1 MKEGEKMAV
10 FAKTKYPNL
19 KFLISE
25 KGCSQ
30 KQIAE
35 GIGIHPRTFCEK
47 LKGQYPFTLDEAIK
61 IKEIFF
67 PGVSMDELYG
77 TKV

>member
-1 MKEGEKMAV
+1 MKEGEKMEV

-19 KFLISE
+19 KLLISE
-25 KGCSQ
+25 KGYSQ

-47 LKGQYPFTLDEAIK
+47 LKGQYTFTLDEAIK
-61 IKEIFF
+61 IKEKFF
-67 PGVSMDELYG
+67 PDISMNELYSK
-77 TKV
+77 KV

>member
-1 MKEGEKMAV
+1 MAIS
-10 FAKTKYPNL
+10 AKTKYPNL

-35 GIGIHPRTFCEK
+35 RIGIHPRTFCEK
-47 LKGQYPFTLDEAIK
+47 LKGQYPFTLDEAFI
-61 IKEIFF
+61 IQNTFF
-67 PGVSMDELYG
+67 PEIRLEILFSTVTNYAIY
-77 TKV
+77 